1 MTSSTKPEVHDVS
14 QCLQEDRASNGGSCP
29 EICPPRPGVF
39 STKYPFYS
47 APRTKAEYGD
57 ERVCFCISLRAYLP
71 NYTPNQ
77 YQIFFPA
84 YVTFCRGSVLLW
96 RRCDILCTSSFMT
109 DDITGHTEAR
119 RSMTQR
125 VTSLHRRA
133 QENASAASYWLRR
146 VQDSERRDCDVRRDL
161 RARGTGGEACNAPLP
176 SGSDS
181 LYWDMPLDSTFRLLS
196 TQTSAIRE
204 HYEQATLL
212 IRNRFFAS
220 ELNEC

>member
-1 MTSSTKPEVHDVS
+1 MTYRSASRKTELPT
-14 QCLQEDRASNGGSCP
+14 EDRARKSA
-29 EICPPRPGVF
+29 PPRPGVF

-47 APRTKAEYGD
+47 APRRIAEYGD

-71 NYTPNQ
+71 NYTSNQ

-96 RRCDILCTSSFMT
+96 RRCDILFTSGFMT

-125 VTSLHRRA
+125 VTLLHRRA

-146 VQDSERRDCDVRRDL
+146 VQDSERRDCNVRRDL

-196 TQTSAIRE
+196 TQASAIPE

-212 IRNRFFAS
+212 IRNRFFAI